1 MKISGIKEERKMT
14 VLLTVLFNT
23 ATILVLYAL
32 IDILSFI
39 AVALMFLVGKRTK
52 YIKPAFK
59 AHIWG
64 LKHPIKEMKMLID
77 MVVVASMILDDKIF
91 KLILKQKYKSN
102 ERRLKRVQ
110 YENEREKEWI
120 EDTMKSFGNS
130 LQHTM
135 DCLDIDAE
143 FIYTPRRVVYK
154 ELDEV
159 WQISS

>member
-1 MKISGIKEERKMT
+1 MT
-14 VLLTVLFNT
+14 VLLTILFNT
-23 ATILVLYAL
+23 AIILVLYAL

-110 YENEREKEWI
+110 YEDEREKEWI
-120 EDTMKSFGNS
+120 ENTMKSFGNS
-130 LQHTM
+130 LEHTM
-135 DCLDIDAE
+135 KCLDIGPE
-143 FIYTPRRVVYK
+143 YMHTPRRVVYK
-154 ELDEV
+154 DYDQL
-159 WQISS
+159 WQTHA

>member
-1 MKISGIKEERKMT
+1 
-14 VLLTVLFNT
+14 
-23 ATILVLYAL
+23 
-32 IDILSFI
+32 
-39 AVALMFLVGKRTK
+39 MFLVGKRTK

-77 MVVVASMILDDKIF
+77 MVVVVSMILDDKIF

-110 YENEREKEWI
+110 YEDEREKEWI

-130 LQHTM
+130 LEHTM
-135 DCLDIDAE
+135 KCLDIGPE
-143 FIYTPRRVVYK
+143 YMHTPRRVVYK
-154 ELDEV
+154 DYDQL
-159 WQISS
+159 WQTHA

>member
-1 MKISGIKEERKMT
+1 MT

-130 LQHTM
+130 LEHTM
-135 DCLDIDAE
+135 KCLDIDAE

>member
-1 MKISGIKEERKMT
+1 MT

-32 IDILSFI
+32 IDVLSFI

-110 YENEREKEWI
+110 YEDEREKEWI

-154 ELDEV
+154 DYDQL
-159 WQISS
+159 WQTHA

>member
-1 MKISGIKEERKMT
+1 MT
-14 VLLTVLFNT
+14 VIYIILFY
-23 ATILVLYAL
+23 AVVILVTLMMAEIVSFPL
-32 IDILSFI
+32 I
-39 AVALMFLVGKRTK
+39 ALMFMLKKEIK

-59 AHIWG
+59 FRIWEI
-64 LKHPIKEMKMLID
+64 KHPIKSTKRVID
-77 MVVVASMILDDKIF
+77 EAVVGFMRMDDKIF
-91 KLILKQKYKSN
+91 KMILKQKYKSN

-110 YENEREKEWI
+110 YEDEREKEWI

>member
-1 MKISGIKEERKMT
+1 MT

>member
-1 MKISGIKEERKMT
+1 MT
-14 VLLTVLFNT
+14 VLLTILFNT
-23 ATILVLYAL
+23 AIILVLYAL

-77 MVVVASMILDDKIF
+77 MVVVGFMILDDKIF

-110 YENEREKEWI
+110 Y
-120 EDTMKSFGNS
+120 
-130 LQHTM
+130 
-135 DCLDIDAE
+135 
-143 FIYTPRRVVYK
+143 
-154 ELDEV
+154 
-159 WQISS
+159 